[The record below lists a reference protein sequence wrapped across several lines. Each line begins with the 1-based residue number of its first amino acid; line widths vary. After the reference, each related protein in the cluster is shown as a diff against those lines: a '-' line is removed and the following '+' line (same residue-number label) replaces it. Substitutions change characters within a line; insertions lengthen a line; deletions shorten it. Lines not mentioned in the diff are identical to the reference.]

1 MEENNSAQRI
11 VNEALKDE
19 SWDTGV
25 YKIAALK
32 TIKKTASIM
41 ETLGKRTQGLKPSD
55 PVEINF
61 DELHDLMSLHVANIY
76 LALTSEAF
84 RNSHFANC
92 EVEACKKY
100 LKHEVPG
107 ILKEMQKQQE
117 AKNNDTDSTIHRQAH
132 RRGHH

>member
-1 MEENNSAQRI
+1 MEETNSAQRI
-11 VNEALKDE
+11 VNEALKGDL
-19 SWDTGV
+19 WNTGV

-41 ETLGKRTQGLKPSD
+41 ETLGKRTQGLELSD
-55 PVEINF
+55 PAKITYG
-61 DELHDLMSLHVANIY
+61 ELNDLLSLHIANIY

-84 RNSHFANC
+84 RNGEFAKC
-92 EVEACKKY
+92 EAEACKNY

-117 AKNNDTDSTIHRQAH
+117 AKNNDTDSTAN
-132 RRGHH
+132 